1 LEHNIYDCPHNSI
14 AQEMFRNEVSLAK
27 QKNDEIAINMV
38 LTIETKSHT
47 QRLVLQWEKELQK
60 TKIEKDWE
68 KQE

>member
-1 LEHNIYDCPHNSI
+1 
-14 AQEMFRNEVSLAK
+14 MFRNEVSLAK